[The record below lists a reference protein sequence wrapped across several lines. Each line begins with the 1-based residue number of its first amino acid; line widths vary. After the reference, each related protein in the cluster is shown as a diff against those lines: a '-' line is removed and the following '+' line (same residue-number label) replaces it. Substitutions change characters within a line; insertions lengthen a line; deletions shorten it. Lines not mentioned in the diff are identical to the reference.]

1 MEQEQEQKQE
11 QEQEQEQ
18 KQELEL
24 EPEQEQAETPRPWKR
39 ILSGIIVLSIVI
51 IGAVLGP
58 VLQTNESDPKSTF
71 LSRCKKFN
79 Q

>member
-11 QEQEQEQ
+11 QKLELEQEQE
-18 KQELEL
+18 
-24 EPEQEQAETPRPWKR
+24 ETPRPWKR

-51 IGAVLGP
+51 IGSVLGP